1 MTAFSRR
8 LFLGGLVGLAA
19 SSVVK
24 TRTEVPILWGDLT
37 HDDAPA
43 LNALFRGDPV
53 RVLRGRAILGEK
65 PMLAHASC
73 LVASTIKI
81 PKDAGI
87 TMLRNTI
94 RTTTDFEGPIL
105 HFAGGHGGHVEGTRF
120 YGRYRGDV
128 PTVLMGRP

>member
-1 MTAFSRR
+1 MTDFSRR

-24 TRTEVPILWGDLT
+24 TRTEIPTLWGDMA

-53 RVLRGRAILGEK
+53 RVLRGRAILGER
-65 PMLAHASC
+65 PMLVDASC

-81 PKDAGI
+81 PKDAAI

-94 RTTTDFEGPIL
+94 RPTTDFEGPIL
-105 HFAGGHGGHVEGTRF
+105 HFAGGYGGHVEGTHF
-120 YGRYRGDV
+120 VICGRGV
-128 PTVLMGRP
+128 AVKS